1 VKAEFFSCH
10 SPWSSAE
17 RKNQVGSST
26 ERVQITSTS
35 GYNSSIAGAVH
46 CPILAGVAGLQTHTE
61 VEQPAHAPWHRYGV
75 RLPAYAVMA
84 ISISAMAGWIFQPQI
99 FRQVVSVLGQTKPNT
114 ALGLLFLAT
123 ALLLID
129 GPLGP
134 TRVASR
140 VCASCAVLIGVLTSF
155 EHFTSVDLHIDRL
168 LSISSLPLQPDRM
181 SPVGALNLM
190 LLGTSILLLDRNLG
204 RFSPTLL
211 MTWLTAC
218 LSFASFTWYV
228 YDHGSLYRVW
238 MFSRISLPASLCFLL
253 LCTAITFARP
263 ERGVAAIVLGKD
275 LGGKAARRLLPAAVF
290 IPFTVSLLILKMNQ
304 AGDYGIAVM
313 VFLFVVAPVIMFV
326 PLVLISASL
335 LSRMEHERRQ
345 SENELRISTQRFS
358 GVVASA
364 MDAIITLDESMRVI
378 VFNQA
383 AEKMFGC
390 PASEALG
397 ATLDRFLPEQHRQGH
412 SKQIRSF
419 GKSGNTT
426 RSMYSPGILTAIR
439 ANGEEFPIEA
449 TISHVPVA
457 GQKLFTAILR
467 DITERKRAEENLRQS
482 EARFR
487 SIYEQAAVG
496 IEQVSCDGHLLMVNA
511 ALCRMLGYEQNEL
524 LGKKTEEIT
533 HPDDHER
540 ELELYK
546 AMLRKH
552 EHSYEIEKRYLHR
565 DGSVVWVNVTSS
577 LVNDSAGA
585 PVCRISVI
593 QNVTERKRTEEQLK
607 QAQKMEAIGRLA
619 GGMAHDFNTLLNV
632 MLGYSEILLT
642 ELPPG
647 DLRRERV
654 LQIKNS
660 GMTGAMLTKQLLAFS
675 RKQAIVP
682 EVMDLRDVASK
693 LNPILGRL
701 LREDIELTVK
711 CSEEP
716 CTVKVDPGQM
726 QQLVLN
732 LVANAGDAMPNGGQL
747 SIEVRPVEIGEN
759 YIHHHPTLSV
769 GRYALLAISDSGVGM
784 DAETVAHIFEPFFTT
799 KESGKGTGLGLATV
813 YGIVKRNGGDIWV
826 YSERDLGTIF
836 KIYLPLTN
844 EPVARVETVPITAT
858 SINGGETILLVE
870 DSAALRELTKVILVR
885 EGYNILEAEDG
896 VAALE
901 ISRDFQGA
909 IHLLLTDVVMPRM
922 RGPQLAGQIL
932 AKRPGIAIVFLSGYT
947 EEVISQT
954 DGVTG
959 FTLVE
964 KPYTAEALLRS
975 IRRTLDDSSSR
986 TAKA

>member
-1 VKAEFFSCH
+1 MY
-10 SPWSSAE
+10 
-17 RKNQVGSST
+17 
-26 ERVQITSTS
+26 
-35 GYNSSIAGAVH
+35 GYHVLKGGLWCCGD
-46 CPILAGVAGLQTHTE
+46 CP
-61 VEQPAHAPWHRYGV
+61 
-75 RLPAYAVMA
+75 
-84 ISISAMAGWIFQPQI
+84 
-99 FRQVVSVLGQTKPNT
+99 KP
-114 ALGLLFLAT
+114 
-123 ALLLID
+123 
-129 GPLGP
+129 
-134 TRVASR
+134 S
-140 VCASCAVLIGVLTSF
+140 
-155 EHFTSVDLHIDRL
+155 
-168 LSISSLPLQPDRM
+168 
-181 SPVGALNLM
+181 
-190 LLGTSILLLDRNLG
+190 
-204 RFSPTLL
+204 
-211 MTWLTAC
+211 
-218 LSFASFTWYV
+218 
-228 YDHGSLYRVW
+228 
-238 MFSRISLPASLCFLL
+238 
-253 LCTAITFARP
+253 
-263 ERGVAAIVLGKD
+263 
-275 LGGKAARRLLPAAVF
+275 LGGRAARRLLPAAIL
-290 IPFTVSLLILKMNQ
+290 IPFTASLAILKMNQ

-313 VFLFVVAPVIMFV
+313 VFLFVVAPVLIFV
-326 PLVLISASL
+326 PLIVVSASL
-335 LSRMEHERRQ
+335 LNHMERERRQ
-345 SENELRISTQRFS
+345 SENELRVSTQRFS

-364 MDAIITLDESMRVI
+364 MEAIITLDESLQVI
-378 VFNQA
+378 VFNEA

-397 ATLDRFLPEQHRQGH
+397 KTLDRFLPEQHQHAHG
-412 SKQIRSF
+412 KQIQAF
-419 GKSGNTT
+419 GDSGSTK
-426 RSMYSPGILTAIR
+426 RSMSSPGILTAMK
-439 ANGEEFPIEA
+439 ASGEEFPIEA
-449 TISHVPVA
+449 TISHVQVA

-593 QNVTERKRTEEQLK
+593 QNVTERKRAEEQLK

-711 CSEEP
+711 CSEEA
-716 CTVKVDPGQM
+716 CAVKVDPGQM

-747 SIEVRPVEIGEN
+747 SIEVRAVELGEN

-813 YGIVKRNGGDIWV
+813 YGIV
-826 YSERDLGTIF
+826 
-836 KIYLPLTN
+836 
-844 EPVARVETVPITAT
+844 
-858 SINGGETILLVE
+858 
-870 DSAALRELTKVILVR
+870 
-885 EGYNILEAEDG
+885 
-896 VAALE
+896 
-901 ISRDFQGA
+901 
-909 IHLLLTDVVMPRM
+909 
-922 RGPQLAGQIL
+922 
-932 AKRPGIAIVFLSGYT
+932 
-947 EEVISQT
+947 
-954 DGVTG
+954 
-959 FTLVE
+959 
-964 KPYTAEALLRS
+964 
-975 IRRTLDDSSSR
+975 
-986 TAKA
+986 